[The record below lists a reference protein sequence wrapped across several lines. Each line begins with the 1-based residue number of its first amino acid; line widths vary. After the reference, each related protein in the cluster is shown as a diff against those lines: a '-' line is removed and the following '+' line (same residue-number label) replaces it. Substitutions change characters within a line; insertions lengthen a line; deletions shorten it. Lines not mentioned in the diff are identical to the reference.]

1 MARNYY
7 YHCRIC
13 HGRYDGARTPGIVVC
28 EPDHA
33 DMVRLKMLHTKIV
46 LKHPSLKKV
55 SMGEVM
61 ERLWTWYLKH
71 EHLGPA
77 PEPEPD
83 NSTIEELDK
92 VF

>member
-28 EPDHA
+28 EPDHT
-33 DMVRLKMLHTKIV
+33 DMVRLKMLYTKIV
-46 LKHPSLKKV
+46 VKHPSLKKA

-61 ERLWTWYLKH
+61 ERLWAWYLKQNNI
-71 EHLGPA
+71 EEPA
-77 PEPEPD
+77 PVETKEL
-83 NSTIEELDK
+83 TIEELEHI
-92 VF
+92 F